1 MLPSGLD
8 LPGHVSAAGLT
19 SQIMMGQPGCRAGV
33 LAMLE
38 NSMFFLT
45 AVHLDTHGTRQKSGA
60 GEMEATMR
68 WYHYVAYFFGG
79 AFLANTL
86 PHLGNGISGHPFQSP
101 FASPP
106 GEGLSSSTV
115 NVLWGLFN
123 LAVGYLLVC
132 RVGRFDLRRTRHV
145 LVLGAGIVFISVM
158 LARGFGRFHGG
169 L

>member
-1 MLPSGLD
+1 
-8 LPGHVSAAGLT
+8 
-19 SQIMMGQPGCRAGV
+19 
-33 LAMLE
+33 
-38 NSMFFLT
+38 
-45 AVHLDTHGTRQKSGA
+45 
-60 GEMEATMR
+60 MR

-86 PHLGNGISGHPFQSP
+86 PHFINGISGHPFQSP

-123 LAVGYLLVC
+123 LAVGYVLVC
-132 RVGRFDLRRTRHV
+132 RVGKFDPRNTRHV
-145 LVLGAGIVFISVM
+145 LVLGAGILIMSVM

-169 L
+169 LLS